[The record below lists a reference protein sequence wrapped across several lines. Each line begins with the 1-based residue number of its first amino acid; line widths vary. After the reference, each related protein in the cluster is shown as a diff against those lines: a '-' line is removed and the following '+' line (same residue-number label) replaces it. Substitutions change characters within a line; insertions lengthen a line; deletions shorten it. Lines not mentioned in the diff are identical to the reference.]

1 LACLLSFNAFMI
13 FGAEPQREMEVFGEH
28 IEESTSED
36 TTILF
41 LHDGAF
47 AMHEMYVLQ
56 FSIDPESDDGHVAY
70 WRTTDSGWQT
80 ELSDCAVLGPTEW
93 VIVSEHDN
101 LYDVLNWTKVEV
113 DSDVGWAIYER
124 PSTC

>member
-1 LACLLSFNAFMI
+1 MFTFLQCVHD
-13 FGAEPQREMEVFGEH
+13 FGAEPQREMEIFGEH
-28 IEESTSED
+28 IEESTLED

-56 FSIDPESDDGHVAY
+56 FSLDPESDDEHIAY

-80 ELSDCAVLGPTEW
+80 ELSDCAALGPTEW
-93 VIVSEHDN
+93 VIVSEHDD
-101 LYDVLNWTKVEV
+101 LYDVLNWTKVEF
-113 DSDVGWAIYER
+113 DSGVGWALYER